1 MSYLNETMNKELK
14 SNLRKELSSI
24 PQGFKLLSEDLKMPE
39 SSLRSVLDISNRRE
53 ISPEDYS
60 LIEIFL
66 LKNNKDI
73 DKLITLPNKYGDR
86 LKYFVYR
93 HGMSMTKFAEKID
106 ISPSTLF
113 SIVFRNSE
121 IGDKYRDKMTIILTN
136 EEFNMLSSYNDIN
149 INIPKDKSIIDSI
162 NVGWNIYS
170 TKGKLDNLSKLS
182 KITSLDYDKLIS
194 GNFTLTDTRL
204 KKISKY
210 LKISKYDL
218 LKDNLNL
225 NDPLNKFGYWLAVKI
240 YEMKNSIKEFS
251 DRCKLD
257 AQYIADIISNTCLI
271 EDKDIKSIAMHLYV
285 DQDGLIKYI
294 PKDNLEL
301 SSIDKIKNLYTKYST
316 TSNNEKG
323 GISNMNKNFNKIVR
337 DKIKESGF
345 TFNEFCQ
352 YIGCNK
358 NTLTTAIR
366 EGRLPNKYKDQIVE
380 LLDLHLIE
388 NDVNEE
394 AIIKDY
400 IKIPDSNPINTSLSS
415 EELKDIAALYDN
427 TIPKYTEGTVFE
439 EEPEETYEEMC
450 ANDNDPVPGPYNSSI
465 EFDDV
470 DVESV
475 LLSISKLEDI
485 DQIIM
490 TKMIAKL
497 ANKSLPDDY
506 DEETIMGKISRL
518 SLIKEIIKTLKTE

>member
-14 SNLRKELSSI
+14 KNLRKELLSI

-39 SSLRSVLDISNRRE
+39 SSLRSVLDLSNRRE

-86 LKYFVYR
+86 LKYFVYK

-121 IGDKYRDKMTIILTN
+121 IGDKYRDKMTMVLTN

-162 NVGWNIYS
+162 NVGWNIYC

-285 DQDGLIKYI
+285 DQDALIKYI

-301 SSIDKIKNLYTKYST
+301 SPINKIQKLYTRYSVSSKKGT
-316 TSNNEKG
+316 NYMTMDFNN
-323 GISNMNKNFNKIVR
+323 IVR
-337 DKIKESGF
+337 EKIKESGF

-358 NTLTTAIR
+358 NTLATAIR
-366 EGRLPNKYKDQIVE
+366 VGRLPIKYKEQIVE

-388 NDVNEE
+388 NDTDEE
-394 AIIKDY
+394 AILNDY

-415 EELKDIAALYDN
+415 EELNDIAALYDT
-427 TIPKYTEGTVFE
+427 TIPKNIEGTVFE

-450 ANDNDPVPGPYNSSI
+450 INDNDPVPGPYNSSI
-465 EFDDV
+465 EFDNV

-497 ANKSLPDDY
+497 ANKLLPDDY
-506 DEETIMGKISRL
+506 DEETIMGRISRL
-518 SLIKEIIKTLKTE
+518 SLIKEIIKTLKTAD